1 MTQPGNNPYLEA
13 AERASQWHSEYRRK
27 MRSCRFDTIA
37 VHGIYSMQEA
47 LDFNQGSIIEPI
59 YMSTSQGYRDAD
71 EMEAALDYRIP
82 TWCYSRIANPSIYYL
97 EGVLSLLEGFGG
109 DFETSCIATSSGM
122 AAIQSAIDP
131 FLVTLQG
138 QSAKPMNFV
147 ASAQVYGGTYQQ
159 FRMRKQCDRNIEWRK
174 VIHTTDL
181 QEWESQIDE
190 NTRFL
195 YGELPSNPCLGF
207 FDIKAVADIAHKYNI
222 PLIIDSTV
230 ATPALLRPL
239 LYGADI
245 VVQSVTKSLFSS
257 GFGICGAVIARKD
270 ITSNIDN
277 PEMKADFPQYL
288 KLLPNRD
295 NGPNV
300 SPMNAILALN
310 DIRTLRSR
318 MDLFS
323 RSTATVSK
331 FLEKHPQVECV
342 DYLGMESHS
351 LYELASRYMFLVDS
365 EFDELYGRKVNRYG
379 HLMSFQIKGDAKN
392 TREVFDALTMIWRA
406 TDLGRIK
413 SVATIPAI
421 STHSQQG
428 EEGRKLAG
436 IPDNL
441 IRLCIGGEHPDDIIK
456 DLDQALSVLD
466 GLKIH
471 VTFPEFS
478 AGGASSASI
487 KKEE

>member
-1 MTQPGNNPYLEA
+1 
-13 AERASQWHSEYRRK
+13 
-27 MRSCRFDTIA
+27 
-37 VHGIYSMQEA
+37 
-47 LDFNQGSIIEPI
+47 
-59 YMSTSQGYRDAD
+59 
-71 EMEAALDYRIP
+71 
-82 TWCYSRIANPSIYYL
+82 
-97 EGVLSLLEGFGG
+97 LEGFGG
-109 DFETSCIATSSGM
+109 DFETSCIVTSSGM

-138 QSAKPMNFV
+138 QSADTINFV

-181 QEWESQIDE
+181 QEWESRIDE

-195 YGELPSNPCLGF
+195 YGELPSNPGLGF
-207 FDIKAVADIAHKYNI
+207 FDIKAVADVAHKHNI

-257 GFGICGAVIARKD
+257 GFGICGAVIARKN

-277 PEMKADFPQYL
+277 PEMKADFAQYL

-310 DIRTLRSR
+310 DIRTIRSR

-323 RSTATVSK
+323 RSSATVAG
-331 FLEKHPQVECV
+331 FLEKHPHVDYV
-342 DYLGMESHS
+342 DYLGLESHS
-351 LYELASRYMFLVDS
+351 LHELASRYMFLVDS
-365 EFDELYGRKVNRYG
+365 EFDEVYRKKINRFG
-379 HLMSFQIKGDAKN
+379 HLLSFQIKGDAKN

-421 STHSQQG
+421 STHLQQG
-428 EEGRKLAG
+428 EEGRNLAG

-466 GLKIH
+466 GLKINM
-471 VTFPEFS
+471 TFPEFS
-478 AGGASSASI
+478 AGGASSALI
-487 KKEE
+487 NKEE

>member
-1 MTQPGNNPYLEA
+1 
-13 AERASQWHSEYRRK
+13 
-27 MRSCRFDTIA
+27 
-37 VHGIYSMQEA
+37 
-47 LDFNQGSIIEPI
+47 
-59 YMSTSQGYRDAD
+59 
-71 EMEAALDYRIP
+71 
-82 TWCYSRIANPSIYYL
+82 
-97 EGVLSLLEGFGG
+97 
-109 DFETSCIATSSGM
+109 
-122 AAIQSAIDP
+122 
-131 FLVTLQG
+131 
-138 QSAKPMNFV
+138 
-147 ASAQVYGGTYQQ
+147 
-159 FRMRKQCDRNIEWRK
+159 
-174 VIHTTDL
+174 VINTTDL
-181 QEWESQIDE
+181 QEWESRIDE

-207 FDIKAVADIAHKYNI
+207 FDIRAVADLAHKYNL

-239 LYGADI
+239 ISGADI

-277 PEMKADFPQYL
+277 PEMKADFAQYL

-310 DIRTLRSR
+310 DIRTIRSK

-323 RSTATVSK
+323 RSTATVAG
-331 FLEKHPQVECV
+331 FLENHPHVDCV
-342 DYLGMESHS
+342 DYLGLESHP
-351 LYELASRYMFLVDS
+351 LHEIASRYMFLVDS
-365 EFDELYGRKVNRYG
+365 EFDELYGKKVNRYS

-421 STHSQQG
+421 STHLQQG

-466 GLKIH
+466 GNKIN

-478 AGGASSASI
+478 AGGASSARI